1 LKAENRLP
9 KIPTSL
15 LILAAIM
22 AGGLLLRLI
31 FYVVS
36 LPTDGAPYIRDE
48 PNYVGLAVPLS
59 QGEGYVDKWIWV
71 RPPGYPVYLAAF
83 LLLPG
88 GSLSLAALVQ
98 ILLSV
103 VNIGIVYA
111 LALEVF
117 GGRGDVPRGKVEAV
131 GLVSAGLV
139 AVNPHLVFYANLL
152 MPETLYMLALS
163 VVALLMLRALKAWE
177 PERVGVPRRVL
188 ALVALAGLAAAAG
201 VLLRS
206 PLLSFVP
213 LLLAWFWWVL
223 PRARVEGR
231 RNPIVARW
239 SRMSLV
245 PLVVFMA
252 AMFAVILPWTVRN
265 YVRYDRFLLVD
276 TVGGYHLWLYN
287 DLATGT
293 EEIRRQLTA
302 IPNPVDRERYAPE
315 RGMAAILSDPTT
327 FARAAVERLAEA
339 WPVDE
344 FREFRVFMRD
354 KYAGTDCTNMD
365 LFAWAGTTFY
375 VGLGMLA
382 VWGFALAPGRAF
394 KGLTLLVAL
403 HYAAT
408 TMVAHAEFR
417 YRIPLY
423 PFASVFAGW
432 ALVGLYEWARS
443 RRSTDQVAQA
453 PASRGPL
460 IVAAVVS
467 LLFVGQSLTF
477 ALPGFPNSIRY
488 ERRYL
493 DGKSRLE
500 KGDYPGALAAFLG
513 AAEIDGSCASLYRNI
528 GLAHHGMG
536 KLDKERAAY
545 TQAISIEEHDWRTRA
560 LLSDRLRAAGGPRA
574 ANPVA
579 FTRPEYR
586 AAQQRWAW
594 EELPP
599 PNVPEIDVGAAD
611 IGYVMDFHA
620 PEGEEMPG
628 GGSVTYRWSTEQSYL
643 RLVPPGVGPTYL
655 TIRWHSLAWPGKPDP
670 DAQVR
675 VVVNGREVGT
685 LTAHPAWE
693 EASLK
698 LPDVGANEPLVI
710 ELLTQ
715 TSRPPGGERRLLGVA
730 VDWMRLTSD
739 E

>member
-1 LKAENRLP
+1 
-9 KIPTSL
+9 
-15 LILAAIM
+15 M
-22 AGGLLLRLI
+22 AGGLLRLVFLI
-31 FYVVS
+31 AS

-71 RPPGYPVYLAAF
+71 RPPGYPIYLAAF

-98 ILLSV
+98 VLLSV
-103 VNIGIVYA
+103 VNVAVVYA

-117 GGRGDVPRGKVEAV
+117 GGRGDVPRGRVEAV
-131 GLVSAGLV
+131 GLVSAGLL
-139 AVNPHLVFYANLL
+139 ALNPHLVFYANLL
-152 MPETLYMLALS
+152 MPETLYVLALS
-163 VVALLMLRALKAWE
+163 VVALLMLRALRAWE
-177 PERVGVPRRVL
+177 PERVSVPRSVL

-213 LLLAWFWWVL
+213 LLLVWFWWVL
-223 PRARVEGR
+223 PRARMEGR
-231 RNPIVARW
+231 RNPIGARW

-245 PLVVFMA
+245 PLVVFVV
-252 AMFAVILPWTVRN
+252 AMFAVILPWTARN
-265 YVRYDRFLLVD
+265 YMSYDRFLLVD

-302 IPNPVDRERYAPE
+302 IPNPADRERYASE
-315 RGMAAILSDPTT
+315 RGMAAILSDPAT

-365 LFAWAGTTFY
+365 LFAWAGTLFY

-432 ALVGLYEWARS
+432 ALVGLYEWVR
-443 RRSTDQVAQA
+443 RRSSKQVAV
-453 PASRGPL
+453 SRGAL
-460 IVAAVVS
+460 VATAVVS

-493 DGKSRLE
+493 DGKSRLDR
-500 KGDYPGALAAFLG
+500 GDYAGALAAFLG

-536 KLDKERAAY
+536 ELDRERAAY

-560 LLSDRLRAAGGPRA
+560 LLSDRLRAAGDPRA

-594 EELPP
+594 EKVQP

-620 PEGEEMPG
+620 PESEEVPG
-628 GGSVTYRWSTEQSYL
+628 GGSVTYRWSTEHSYL
-643 RLVPPGVGPTYL
+643 RLPPSAGGQARL

-675 VVVNGREVGT
+675 VLVNGTEVGT

-693 EASLK
+693 EVRLE
-698 LPDVGANEPLVI
+698 LPDLGEDEPLVI

-715 TSRPPGGERRLLGVA
+715 TARPPGGERRLLGVA
-730 VDWMRLTSD
+730 VDWVRVG